1 MFWKIAV
8 NYLFEVYVAIYK
20 GLTEILY
27 YYTGYTA
34 LYSQVVDAMNINKTP
49 LIHLHLV
56 KQQQ

>member
-8 NYLFEVYVAIYK
+8 NYLFEVYVAIFK

-34 LYSQVVDAMNINKTP
+34 LYSQVVDAT
-49 LIHLHLV
+49 LIKHP
-56 KQQQ
+56 